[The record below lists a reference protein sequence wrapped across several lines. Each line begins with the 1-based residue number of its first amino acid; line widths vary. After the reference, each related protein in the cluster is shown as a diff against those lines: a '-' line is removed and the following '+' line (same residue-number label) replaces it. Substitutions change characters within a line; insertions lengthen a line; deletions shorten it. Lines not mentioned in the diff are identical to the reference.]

1 MSRTKTRITDSTISA
16 EAFGKRLKEIRLA
29 KHIPVEHIV
38 NTIGCTR
45 PYLFQ
50 LERGQKSPSMDTLIR
65 LIQVLDVSADELLC
79 DYIPKHGSK
88 VIAGKLAERIAALPP
103 ESREHLEAH
112 INLEIE
118 LSCRNDS
125 NK

>member
-1 MSRTKTRITDSTISA
+1 MSRVKTGVTDSAVSA

-29 KHIPVEHIV
+29 KHVPVEHIV
-38 NTIGCTR
+38 NKVGCTR

-65 LIQVLDVSADELLC
+65 LIQALDVSADELLC
-79 DYIPKHGSK
+79 DYIPTHGSS
-88 VIAGKLAERIAALPP
+88 IISNKLAAQIASLPP
-103 ESREHLEAH
+103 ETRDRLEAH

-118 LSCRNDS
+118 LVRRNGS
-125 NK
+125 NQ

>member
-1 MSRTKTRITDSTISA
+1 MSRTKTGMTDNAVSA

-29 KHIPVEHIV
+29 KHVPVEHIV
-38 NTIGCTR
+38 NKVGCTR

-79 DYIPKHGSK
+79 DYIPTHGSK
-88 VIAGKLAERIAALPP
+88 VISDKLAERIASLPP
-103 ESREHLEAH
+103 EVRERLEAH

-118 LSCRNDS
+118 LSDRNKS
-125 NK
+125 NM